1 MSKVI
6 QFLLNSTNVEKNF
19 TPLFLRQSPV
29 LLYTYPKTNSWE
41 TKQESQQASL
51 LICTQCFKLQSKI
64 SQQAFV
70 TKNIMIIIPQFGNN
84 QDHQDCIIKVKYMYI
99 VLLNLI
105 LNHDDCYIYKYILV
119 YVYNMIYCR
128 QRNFLNL
135 SSSSAKYRNI
145 FIIAY
150 FFFFSMM

>member
-41 TKQESQQASL
+41 TKQENQQASL

-64 SQQAFV
+64 SQQTDV
-70 TKNIMIIIPQFGNN
+70 TKNIMVIIPQFGNN
-84 QDHQDCIIKVKYMYI
+84 QDHQDCIIKVKYI

-105 LNHDDCYIYKYILV
+105 LNHEDCYI

-135 SSSSAKYRNI
+135 SSSAKYRNI